1 MDTIIKWLSETL
13 KISESV
19 IEKLLLTLLVFV
31 ILWGIRRFVMGIV
44 KQRTEDHKARYNWN
58 KGTAYIVYV
67 IGVLIVSRIWFE
79 GVQSLATYLGLVSAG
94 LAIALKDPIT
104 NVAGW
109 LFIVWRRP
117 FEVGDRVQIG
127 EHSGDVIDIRIFQFT
142 LLEIG
147 NWVDADQSTGRII
160 HIPNGKIFTQDQ
172 ANYSKAFTYIWDELS
187 VLITLESNW
196 RKAKK
201 ILQEIANSHDDL
213 HENAREKLREA
224 SSRFLIFY
232 NKLTPI
238 VYTSVR
244 DSGVML
250 QIRYLCEPRT
260 RRFRKEKFWE
270 AILDAFNNE
279 PDLDLAYPTQRFYR
293 LGEESEGKNKPD
305 GARLP

>member
-270 AILDAFNNE
+270 AILDAFDNE